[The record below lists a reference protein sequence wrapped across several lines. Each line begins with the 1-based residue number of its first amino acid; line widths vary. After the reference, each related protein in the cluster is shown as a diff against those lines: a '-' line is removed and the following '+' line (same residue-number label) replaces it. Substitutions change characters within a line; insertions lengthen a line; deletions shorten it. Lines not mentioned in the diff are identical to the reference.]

1 MPWGPAMPWGP
12 VWVVDR
18 TLPVAGGLPRGPLVQ
33 GAPNPAAGPE
43 QEDKGKC
50 QEPEQELE
58 EVLPDLVTEQEHNDH
73 EQYHGPDQDPELDLG
88 REVAVDPQVDNGPQ
102 HHQDH
107 DNSDNS
113 VQERAVAVVVV
124 IDSPG
129 CGTRH

>member
-1 MPWGPAMPWGP
+1 MPWGP

-18 TLPVAGGLPRGPLVQ
+18 AC
-33 GAPNPAAGPE
+33 PE

-73 EQYHGPDQDPELDLG
+73 EQYHGPDQDPELDLS

-107 DNSDNS
+107 DNS

-129 CGTRH
+129 CGTRN